1 MRRDDLPP
9 GYDGWQLLD
18 TIGSPRVGRVVGPV
32 APKAVCEKTTN
43 KQQQLPYLTG
53 IMHTAISADIK
64 YLRVKSHD
72 VASVRKAAVAL
83 VERGTVGASIATS
96 SGNDTTNLIDLTW
109 NYKKQQ
115 GNPQPT
121 MTYKMGSFPPPSRD
135 CSFSVSANDN
145 ASLGDTIQLVVS
157 ISNQGGM
164 LRTIDGRVVG
174 KVVQYNGTAVRN
186 FFTMQFTG
194 TVSPG
199 QGEIIVLYGYVSS
212 HPFFISKVFR
222 G

>member
-32 APKAVCEKTTN
+32 APKAVCEKATN

-53 IMHTAISADIK
+53 IVHTAISADIK
-64 YLRVKSHD
+64 YLRVKAHD

-96 SGNDTTNLIDLTW
+96 SGHGAASLIDLTW

-115 GNPQPT
+115 GDPEPT

-135 CSFSVSANDN
+135 CSFSVSTNDN
-145 ASLGDTIQLVVS
+145 ALLGDTIQLVVS

-199 QGEIIVLYGYVSS
+199 QGEIDL
-212 HPFFISKVFR
+212 
-222 G
+222 